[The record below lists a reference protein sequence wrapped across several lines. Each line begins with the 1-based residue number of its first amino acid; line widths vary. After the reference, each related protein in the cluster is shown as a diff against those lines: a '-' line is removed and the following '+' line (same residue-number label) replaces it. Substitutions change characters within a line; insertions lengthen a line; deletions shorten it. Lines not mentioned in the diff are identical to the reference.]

1 MVPLES
7 LAFEKK
13 GDNQGKYRKGNYFL
27 DYLQLHQVEGT
38 AVVDET
44 YAVGGNLGTVLE
56 KSNCP

>member
-44 YAVGGNLGTVLE
+44 YAVGGNRNFNT
-56 KSNCP
+56 SF